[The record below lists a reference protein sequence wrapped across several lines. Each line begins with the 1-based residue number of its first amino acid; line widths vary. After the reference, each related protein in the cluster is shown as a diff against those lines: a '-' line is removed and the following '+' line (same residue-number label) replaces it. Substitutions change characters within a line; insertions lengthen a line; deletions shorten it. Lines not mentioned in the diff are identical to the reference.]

1 MIFYLPRTNRN
12 RVPSVRHEQ
21 REDTGKRVRGV
32 CVDRGYLFI
41 LNIFLFASAGLFA
54 ETINLERARE
64 LALTNSRSLAKYNLS
79 IRSSVLDER
88 SQLYSMLPSPSAGY
102 GATMNYLN
110 RDWGFVNPIDTLN
123 AEATFAVT
131 QKIFE
136 GGKSFI
142 QKKLSAIATES
153 VRKEAL
159 AEYFNVLDSAD
170 NAYYAVLEAAAS
182 LEAAESSLQTA
193 SLSLAMAEI
202 RQQSG
207 MINRGDYLKALAD
220 KEDRENSRNQARRN
234 LTLSMTRLNIL
245 TGLAGKSELEQIDF
259 DAYENLIQRL
269 AGISD
274 EEADA
279 LYDRFWEMLVQ
290 SNPSLARAALN
301 SQRAE
306 KSLSLA
312 RRDYSPTLSATL
324 FSTGINYST
333 ANGFASDPAAG
344 FTHSSGGGISI
355 RGSIPVDFWVM
366 ANRIEKSK
374 IARDSAALDYIG
386 AEISL
391 ETELYSALLSVFAQA
406 ESVLSSRRSLD
417 YTEKHFEFIMERYRL
432 SQSSVSDLG
441 EASSLLINSRN
452 SHIKARYGFLQSL
465 SKLRSLGVID
475 DEEKLVNILMGS

>member
-1 MIFYLPRTNRN
+1 MKREIILLSIF
-12 RVPSVRHEQ
+12 
-21 REDTGKRVRGV
+21 
-32 CVDRGYLFI
+32 
-41 LNIFLFASAGLFA
+41 FLIGSEIFA

-64 LALTNSRSLAKYNLS
+64 LALANSRSLAKYNLS

-153 VRKEAL
+153 VRNEAL
-159 AEYFNVLDSAD
+159 AEYYNVLDSAD
-170 NAYYAVLEAAAS
+170 NAYYAVLEAAAT

-193 SLSLAMAEI
+193 ALSLSMAEI

-234 LTLSMTRLNIL
+234 LTLSIARLNVL
-245 TGLAGKSELEQIDF
+245 TGLAGTPELAPIDF
-259 DAYENLIQRL
+259 DAYEELIQRL

-279 LYDRFWEMLVQ
+279 LYGRLWETFAKTNL
-290 SNPSLARAALN
+290 SLARAALN

-306 KSLSLA
+306 KSFSLA
-312 RRDYSPTLSATL
+312 KRDYSPTISATL
-324 FSTGINYST
+324 FSTGLNYST
-333 ANGFASDPAAG
+333 ANGFADGPASGPAAG

-355 RGSIPVDFWVM
+355 RGSIPVDFWVV

-374 IARDSAALDYIG
+374 IARDSAVMDYAG

-475 DEEKLVNILMGS
+475 DEEKLVNMLMGS

>member
-1 MIFYLPRTNRN
+1 MIFYLPRTTQTPRT
-12 RVPSVRHEQ
+12 RPPISSRCSCWFVLV
-21 REDTGKRVRGV
+21 
-32 CVDRGYLFI
+32 RGYLFI
-41 LNIFLFASAGLFA
+41 LCLFLLSAGLFA
-54 ETINLERARE
+54 DTINLERARE
-64 LALTNSRSLAKYNLS
+64 LALANSRSLAKYNLS

-102 GATMNYLN
+102 GATMNYLDRN
-110 RDWGFVNPIDTLN
+110 WGFVNPIDTLN
-123 AEATFAVT
+123 AEATFSVT

-153 VRKEAL
+153 VRNEAL
-159 AEYFNVLDSAD
+159 AEYYNVLDSVD
-170 NAYYAVLEAAAS
+170 NAYYAVLEAAAT

-193 SLSLAMAEI
+193 ALSLSMAEI

-207 MINRGDYLKALAD
+207 MINRGDYLKALAE
-220 KEDRENSRNQARRN
+220 KEERENSRNQARRN
-234 LTLSMTRLNIL
+234 LTLSVARLNVL
-245 TGLAGKSELEQIDF
+245 TGLAGTPELEQIDF

-274 EEADA
+274 EEANA
-279 LYDRFWEMLVQ
+279 LYDRLWEIFAKTNL
-290 SNPSLARAALN
+290 SLARAALN

-306 KSLSLA
+306 KSFSLA
-312 RRDYSPTLSATL
+312 KRDYAPTISATL
-324 FSTGINYST
+324 FSSGLNYST
-333 ANGFASDPAAG
+333 ANGYDNG

-355 RGSIPVDFWVM
+355 RGSIPIDFWVM

-374 IARDSAALDYIG
+374 IARDSAMMDYAG

-475 DEEKLVNILMGS
+475 DEEKLVNMLMES